1 MFKLS
6 HKLPNQQHNVVGVFY
21 FGKQGG
27 CNGFK
32 GGKKFYYAYSATFT
46 LLFFLMESLCQTIEG
61 GLFSNNIIASYL

>member
-1 MFKLS
+1 
-6 HKLPNQQHNVVGVFY
+6 VIY

-61 GLFSNNIIASYL
+61 GLLNNNIIASYL